1 MAAKK
6 NPRKTAG
13 IGKGTPGPG
22 RPKGVP
28 NKVTRDMREIVREA
42 FERAGGV
49 DYLVTQA
56 DVNPKAFMA
65 ILAKLLPNTV
75 EVDPTDG
82 VRVAERMRE
91 ARERMRAE
99 RGSG

>member
-1 MAAKK
+1 MANKQSRNK
-6 NPRKTAG
+6 
-13 IGKGTPGPG
+13 PGPG
-22 RPKGVP
+22 RPKGSP

-42 FERAGGV
+42 FEKAGGV

-56 DVNPKAFMA
+56 DANPKAFMG

-82 VRVAERMRE
+82 VRVADRMRE

-99 RGSG
+99 RGGG